1 MKMKKLLANSYFHAL
16 AIGLLMLACFGRVLA
31 SYFLAD
37 DFGEILYVSKIF
49 NGDLN
54 LLWSNFTGN
63 YMQIPSMAVYRP
75 WLLMSLVI
83 DFGIWQTNAFGYYF
97 TNMLHYFVCGLFI
110 YLLIKKLTSYWGP
123 LRSSLASLSAALIFV
138 ANPLHCESLSWVVGR
153 VDIVCLA
160 FFLIGLYLIP
170 FYMDSGK
177 KKFLAGSLIA
187 FGFAIFT
194 KEMAI
199 GLPVMAVVLAFIHN
213 KRMDKTTDSTGNE
226 LPEAISGMQ
235 SNTKDNEAFA
245 ESPNTLLQPE
255 AIRAPVAVM
264 HNELKNFPLEKHPI
278 TDLAPVAQ
286 IKQRIKQASPVFLA
300 FFVTSI
306 AYFAL
311 RYATLGTF
319 TGGYT
324 GSIGASQLANI
335 FAKWLD
341 TDSLFRILYPF
352 NYMQMG
358 DGGIYRALLT
368 ASYFLTASLM
378 VSRALFGIWPKR
390 LLLLLGAWLLTAL
403 LPIYQLYGLGY
414 NLEGMRFLFFAT
426 APLSILMPVI
436 LFAPWHKSNDL
447 EGKSRTEK
455 FEKKALFASILAV
468 VLLIFVFTRASYKN
482 NAPWIEAGKQ
492 TRAVTRQIQSL
503 ANSLDTNKK
512 IGVLGIP
519 KDRAGAHMILNSPTL
534 SFTLNPPFF
543 DTYQSHKIVSFEP
556 MLFANSDSIN
566 LYHFKKSL
574 RDKEIAK
581 FMIWDFEHRNFIDLP
596 LDAANNTAPAIA
608 INIPRLVL
616 SNKVT
621 NLLPCSNE
629 PGYKTTATE
638 SGGPVIF
645 KNASTGL
652 NFQVA
657 PLNIKPVD
665 YDYLAIETDNKSA
678 QNLSG
683 KKVKLSWSGDSVLNK
698 NQSDIHSFSFP
709 DYPAGKDS
717 SGKIFIPL
725 STYWQWFSFEKIEN
739 IHLALPPFNSLS
751 ITGAKI
757 ISASEIEP
765 EIKIES
771 QNNSQIGAYPVS
783 GQKALSL
790 SIKPITDAQLIELE
804 IGKSNFFFE
813 NLSKN
818 NYENAIAKVV
828 KISPDKPFVTLKRTD
843 FTENGYAQIRARCL
857 SNQGDIIGA
866 YSQVVTLE
874 ISD

>member
-1 MKMKKLLANSYFHAL
+1 
-16 AIGLLMLACFGRVLA
+16 MLACFGRVLA

-49 NGDLN
+49 SGDLT

-83 DFGIWQTNAFGYYF
+83 DFGLWKTSAFGYYL
-97 TNMLHYFVCGLFI
+97 TNMIHYFVCGLFI
-110 YLLIKKLTSYWGP
+110 YLLIKKLTSYWGTM
-123 LRSSLASLSAALIFV
+123 RSTLASLSAALIFV

-153 VDIVCLA
+153 VDIVCLSY
-160 FFLIGLYLIP
+160 FLIGLYLIP
-170 FYMDSGK
+170 LYLDSGK
-177 KKFLAGSLIA
+177 KKFLVGSLIS

-213 KRMDKTTDSTGNE
+213 KKVDGTANTTDSTGND
-226 LPEAISGMQ
+226 ISESLGGMQ
-235 SNTKDNEAFA
+235 SKTTDKDTFTETLPDQLQQEAVR
-245 ESPNTLLQPE
+245 S
-255 AIRAPVAVM
+255 PVAVM
-264 HNELKNFPLEKHPI
+264 QSEVKNFPLEKHPI
-278 TDLAPVAQ
+278 TELAPVAQ
-286 IKQRIKQASPVFLA
+286 LKQRIKQASPVFVA
-300 FFVTSI
+300 FFVTSV

-324 GSIGASQLANI
+324 GSIGASQLTNI

-341 TDSLFRILYPF
+341 PDSLFRVLYPF
-352 NYMQMG
+352 NYTQMG

-390 LLLLLGAWLLTAL
+390 LLLLLAAWLVTAL

-426 APLSILMPVI
+426 APLSILIPVI
-436 LFAPWHKSNDL
+436 LFAPWHRSNDP
-447 EGKSRTEK
+447 EGRSRTAK
-455 FEKKALFASILAV
+455 LEKKALTASIVAV
-468 VLLIFVFTRASYKN
+468 VLLLFVFTRASYKN

-503 ANSLDTNKK
+503 AKSLDSKQK

-566 LYHFKKSL
+566 LYHFKNSL
-574 RDKEIAK
+574 KDKEIVR
-581 FMIWDFEHRNFIDLP
+581 FMIWDFERRNFKELP
-596 LDAANNTAPAIA
+596 VRATNNKAPVIE

-616 SNKVT
+616 SKEVT
-621 NLLPCSNE
+621 NLLPCSNG
-629 PGYKTTATE
+629 PGYETTTTE
-638 SGGPVIF
+638 TGGPIIF
-645 KNASTGL
+645 KKASTGL
-652 NFQVA
+652 SFQIT

-665 YDYLAIETDNKSA
+665 YDYLVIETKDTSGK
-678 QNLSG
+678 NLSG
-683 KKVKLSWSGDSVLNK
+683 KTIKLSWTGDSVLNK
-698 NQSDIHSFSFP
+698 NQSDVHSFSLP
-709 DYPAGKDS
+709 DYLTRLDN

-725 STYWQWFSFEKIEN
+725 STYWQWFSFRKVEN
-739 IHLALPPFNSLS
+739 IHLVLPPVNTLS
-751 ITGAKI
+751 ISGAKL
-757 ISASEIEP
+757 ISASDIEP

-771 QNNSQIGAYPVS
+771 ENKSQIGAYPVS
-783 GQKALSL
+783 NQKNLSL
-790 SIKPITDAQLIELE
+790 SVKPLKGTQLIELE

-818 NYENAIAKVV
+818 NYKNAIAKVV
-828 KISPDKPFVTLKRTD
+828 KISPEKPFVTLKRTD
-843 FTENGYAQIRARCL
+843 FSENGYAQIRTRCL
-857 SNQGDIIGA
+857 SDKGKILGV

-874 ISD
+874 ITE